1 MNIDEEKKVI
11 RREIKALKKEIPLEV
26 KRNRSK
32 YIINKLRDDISF
44 KKAKVVMLYW
54 SMDDEVYTHDFVIE
68 CAKDKIVILPCV
80 KDDILELRVFTGESG
95 LNPGEKYGILEPK
108 GEIYTDI
115 NNIDLIVVPGVA
127 FDLKNNRMGRG
138 KAYYDRLL
146 NTTKCLKIGICF
158 NFQLLETV
166 PTDRFDIKMDK
177 VLSE

>member
-11 RREIKALKKEIPLEV
+11 RRDIRALKKEIPLDV
-26 KRNRSK
+26 KRKRSEF
-32 YIINKLRDDISF
+32 IINKLRDDESF
-44 KKAKVVMLYW
+44 KQAKVVMLYW

-80 KDDILELRVFTGESG
+80 KDDVLELRVFTGEKE
-95 LNPGEKYGILEPK
+95 LNPGDRYGILEPK
-108 GEIYTDI
+108 GDLYTDL

-127 FDLKNNRMGRG
+127 FDMKNNRMGRG

-146 NTTKCLKIGICF
+146 NTTTCLKIGICF
-158 NFQLLETV
+158 DFQLLETV
-166 PTDRFDIKMDK
+166 PNDKFDIKMDK